1 MTMPTDAR
9 KQDAVAIGP
18 VDQIT
23 ALRSRLRAF
32 LLEPHWDRFIIG
44 LIILN
49 AIVLGLETSN
59 TVMASAGGLIHTIDD
74 IIIAIF
80 VVEIALRLFAFG
92 RDFWR
97 DPWSIFDFLVVG
109 IALLPETGNLSV
121 LRALRV
127 IRALRLISSVDSMR
141 RVVNG
146 LVQAIPSMGAVIMLL
161 MLIFYVFSVMGT
173 KLYGDTLPELFGN
186 LGASAYS
193 LLQVMTLEGWSTEI
207 VNPVLEKHPYALAF
221 FLPFIVISSFAILNL
236 FIGIIVESMQREAE
250 VDAYAAKRKAE
261 EYMEDIIAELR
272 VLRAEVQELRA
283 TAQGETPPAEPR
295 QPTNR

>member
-1 MTMPTDAR
+1 MPSKAK
-9 KQDAVAIGP
+9 KQTVAATRP

-23 ALRSRLRAF
+23 ALRTRLSAF
-32 LLEPHWDRFIIG
+32 LLEPRWDKFITG

-49 AIVLGLETSN
+49 AVVLGLETSN
-59 TVMASAGGLIHTIDD
+59 DVMARFGGVIDTVDD
-74 IIIAIF
+74 IIIVIF

-97 DPWSIFDFLVVG
+97 DPWSIFDFIVVG
-109 IALLPETGNLSV
+109 IALMPETGNLSV

-146 LVQAIPSMGAVIMLL
+146 LVQAVPGMGAVIMLL

-173 KLYGDTLPELFGN
+173 KLYGDTVPELFGT

-193 LLQVMTLEGWSTEI
+193 LLQVMTLEGWNTEI
-207 VNPVLEKHPYALAF
+207 VNPIMEKHPYALAF

-261 EYMEDIIAELR
+261 EYMEDIIEELR

-283 TAQGETPPAEPR
+283 AAQGETPPPPPR
-295 QPTNR
+295 KPTKR